1 MNDVDDKFY
10 ERADAHIS
18 LSNKQISEDVSR
30 NIVSSSAMYSA
41 ARFNAWVSA
50 SSCENR
56 EEMKSDKEE
65 VLEYFVSEY
74 RTMLNENFD
83 DYIEHFN
90 KYMNVDEKSA

>member
-10 ERADAHIS
+10 QRADAHIS
-18 LSNKQISEDVSR
+18 LSNEQISEDVSR

-50 SSCENR
+50 CSCENR